1 MHTLSILNRWWI
13 LQCIQGCSGW
23 AVPEHHE
30 SSKWFKWHTL
40 RFFCLHMTFDS
51 QVQLPTDVHAIYP
64 KWRKDPSCDF
74 KDTFDR
80 LFQGAMAALNGSD
93 GIPWGCLALIWHLI
107 ISWQLPTQAQVV
119 YPSKMTDPS
128 NVFKDAVDGCSRVPW
143 QLWMVEMT
151 CLDVVS
157 L

>member
-1 MHTLSILNRWWI
+1 M
-13 LQCIQGCSGW
+13 
-23 AVPEHHE
+23 V
-30 SSKWFKWHTL
+30 
-40 RFFCLHMTFDS
+40 HMTYLKVS
-51 QVQLPTDVHAIYP
+51 LPSYDIWFSGAIANRHARCHVYP
-64 KWRKDPSCDF
+64 KWMKDPSSDF

-151 CLDVVS
+151 CLDVVLS
-157 L
+157 LIWHPILSWQLPTRAQFVYPR